1 MISNNNSLQQYVCRY
16 FLQNSRIIK
25 VIKQLFKFC
34 DILNF
39 KVLLLDVRFN
49 QPRAFSSLITLYILI
64 TKTSS
69 NIYLNQQ
76 NSKTQALFGI
86 QDSLY

>member
-1 MISNNNSLQQYVCRY
+1 MCAQVMISNNNSLQQYVCRY

-25 VIKQLFKFC
+25 VIKQLFSFV
-34 DILNF
+34 ISEII

-64 TKTSS
+64 TK
-69 NIYLNQQ
+69 NL
-76 NSKTQALFGI
+76 I
-86 QDSLY
+86 QYI

>member
-34 DILNF
+34 DILN
-39 KVLLLDVRFN
+39 N
-49 QPRAFSSLITLYILI
+49 QGLAIRRAF
-64 TKTSS
+64 
-69 NIYLNQQ
+69 
-76 NSKTQALFGI
+76 
-86 QDSLY
+86 